1 MSDRI
6 VIRDLAL
13 QCIIGT
19 NPDERVR
26 KQKVVLNIALECD
39 LGPACRSDK
48 LEDTINYK
56 QLKKRIACMVE
67 ASSFFLIERLADRAA
82 DMCLQ
87 EERVGAVTVIVDKP
101 GALTRARGVAVEI
114 RREKGWCRDP

>member
-1 MSDRI
+1 VSDRI

-13 QCIIGT
+13 QCVIGT

-26 KQKVVLNIALECD
+26 KQKVVLSIALECD
-39 LGPACRSDK
+39 LGPASRSDK

-56 QLKKRIACMVE
+56 QLKKRIAGMVE
-67 ASSFFLIERLADRAA
+67 SSEFFLIERLADRVA

-87 EERVGAVTVIVDKP
+87 EERVGAVTVSVDKP
-101 GALTRARGVAVEI
+101 GALTRARSVAVEI
-114 RREKGWCRDP
+114 RREKR